1 MKRILVTGANSYI
14 GTSFEN
20 WMQQFGDD
28 YQIDTIDMH
37 GETWKE
43 KDFSA
48 YDSIFHVAGIAHAD
62 VSKVSEET
70 KQLYYKVNCDLAV
83 ETEKKYKRDLDGKI
97 GQFIYMSSIIIY
109 GEETNI
115 NKKRVITLE
124 TEPNPS
130 NFYGDSKLKA
140 EKQLMP
146 LCEKNFKVAI
156 LRPPMIYGPNSKGNF
171 KELIK
176 LTEKLPFFP
185 IVYNQRSMLF
195 VENLSLF
202 VKNIIDQQK
211 KGIFFPQNDEYVQ
224 TSKLIEQIAKYTNNE
239 ITFINHLSI
248 FVKILGY
255 FPGKVGKLTNKAFG
269 NLVYD
274 ISDDKL
280 TFIDLEESVKRSVR
294 NVNNG

>member
-1 MKRILVTGANSYI
+1 
-14 GTSFEN
+14 
-20 WMQQFGDD
+20 
-28 YQIDTIDMH
+28 
-37 GETWKE
+37 
-43 KDFSA
+43 
-48 YDSIFHVAGIAHAD
+48 
-62 VSKVSEET
+62 
-70 KQLYYKVNCDLAV
+70 
-83 ETEKKYKRDLDGKI
+83 
-97 GQFIYMSSIIIY
+97 
-109 GEETNI
+109 
-115 NKKRVITLE
+115 
-124 TEPNPS
+124 
-130 NFYGDSKLKA
+130 
-140 EKQLMP
+140 
-146 LCEKNFKVAI
+146 
-156 LRPPMIYGPNSKGNF
+156 
-171 KELIK
+171 
-176 LTEKLPFFP
+176 
-185 IVYNQRSMLF
+185 MLF

>member
-1 MKRILVTGANSYI
+1 
-14 GTSFEN
+14 
-20 WMQQFGDD
+20 
-28 YQIDTIDMH
+28 
-37 GETWKE
+37 
-43 KDFSA
+43 
-48 YDSIFHVAGIAHAD
+48 
-62 VSKVSEET
+62 
-70 KQLYYKVNCDLAV
+70 
-83 ETEKKYKRDLDGKI
+83 
-97 GQFIYMSSIIIY
+97 
-109 GEETNI
+109 
-115 NKKRVITLE
+115 
-124 TEPNPS
+124 
-130 NFYGDSKLKA
+130 
-140 EKQLMP
+140 
-146 LCEKNFKVAI
+146 
-156 LRPPMIYGPNSKGNF
+156 MIYGPNSKGNF